1 MIEKHTEDIDLL
13 IICGDKYKARQ
24 LGTATRSTVGV
35 RVRPHSKQFLKGW
48 EGVEGAPNGNVK
60 CEFPAAFTSGP
71 SQDGTDDAESSLY
84 KLKMEDLS
92 SDKGRSESA
101 MSKQMEDLSTDKG
114 RSQSAMSKQMEDL
127 SSDKGR
133 SQSAMSKQMEDLSS
147 DKGRSESAMRKES
160 ERNE

>member
-1 MIEKHTEDIDLL
+1 MVEKHTEDIDLL

-35 RVRPHSKQFLKGW
+35 GVRPHSKQFLKGW
-48 EGVEGAPNGNVK
+48 EGVEGAPNGNVN

-71 SQDGTDDAESSLY
+71 IQDGKDDAESSLK
-84 KLKMEDLS
+84 KLTMEDLSSDKGRSQSTMSKTMEDLS

-101 MSKQMEDLSTDKG
+101 M
-114 RSQSAMSKQMEDL
+114 SAMSKQMEDL

-133 SQSAMSKQMEDLSS
+133 SQEVQ
-147 DKGRSESAMRKES
+147 
-160 ERNE
+160 